1 MEITGNGEVKG
12 LDSAQ
17 GMPMFAGPRPARAMM
32 FDKEVTPDV
41 TCEGRYMGETNPVR
55 GLTDYES
62 YGPMTDIRN
71 EGTYDGSWKIGEFPK

>member
-1 MEITGNGEVKG
+1 
-12 LDSAQ
+12 
-17 GMPMFAGPRPARAMM
+17 MM

-41 TCEGRYMGETNPVR
+41 TCEGRYMGEINPVR

-62 YGPMTDIRN
+62 YGPMTDIRS